1 MGRRVGVVNA
11 RQHRRLAR
19 PSPLFPATKI
29 DCSRLKGLLC
39 CQGTTPMA
47 NFLTNGNSI
56 GIESAPCETLNFAPL
71 SSFGGRMA
79 IGLPLFSMLPC
90 VAESQVF
97 FAPPAQRVVLR
108 DRFSG
113 TKEEL
118 ARLRREAIDIRER
131 LADENEGRGYW
142 FANAPLYSYP
152 VEVLPFSGD
161 QDFALDSLSPFP
173 AELTDKDLASNRP
186 HEDQPDP
193 SLCEGSKSPGPCE
206 WEPLPG
212 SPLLALQAFT
222 QLRGHLSESLT
233 CFIELLTWAL
243 RSLFVAPLPPQFD
256 CPGTFQ
262 RERSFFRI
270 HGMGRPP
277 RNFGWAC

>member
-1 MGRRVGVVNA
+1 
-11 RQHRRLAR
+11 
-19 PSPLFPATKI
+19 
-29 DCSRLKGLLC
+29 
-39 CQGTTPMA
+39 
-47 NFLTNGNSI
+47 
-56 GIESAPCETLNFAPL
+56 
-71 SSFGGRMA
+71 
-79 IGLPLFSMLPC
+79 
-90 VAESQVF
+90 
-97 FAPPAQRVVLR
+97 VVLR

-243 RSLFVAPLPPQFD
+243 RSLFVAPLPLSSTALEPSSVSAPSSEF
-256 CPGTFQ
+256 TA
-262 RERSFFRI
+262 
-270 HGMGRPP
+270 
-277 RNFGWAC
+277 WAVLRATSDGLADEPVLKSRKVVLQVR